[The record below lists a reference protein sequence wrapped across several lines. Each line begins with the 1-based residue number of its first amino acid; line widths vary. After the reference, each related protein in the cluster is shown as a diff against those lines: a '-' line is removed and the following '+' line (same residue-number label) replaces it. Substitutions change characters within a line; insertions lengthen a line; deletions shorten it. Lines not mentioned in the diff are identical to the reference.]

1 MTETTLPAKTL
12 YIPLGNPKS
21 IEVMPLA
28 FTVPDDLPPVTVE
41 GFTLAWTKTALL
53 NLAEIQKA
61 TITKNNRDK
70 GKNIPYASL
79 RSLLEIGLDNAAR
92 IHSSLGLSFFALHGK
107 NNNEPNEPEKF
118 AYLSGGRADT
128 IRRTLRPI
136 LNDWITNFLSPF
148 AEREEA
154 PIDRL
159 LDLQESDELL
169 EITPLRSQILPWRWS
184 KETGTTR
191 PRDNYDYRVLVD
203 YVAREIAGQEIFRGL
218 GPMKRI
224 ISSSRSFT
232 TGITEL
238 ITDPITLKGCVG
250 KFSLVLQLELVTY
263 PSLHQPLLKIDVSKR
278 RWLNQLKDP
287 GFDFGKI
294 SGFVFNTSYADR
306 AFLYY
311 VLCQQKK
318 NESSYQTDQDFE
330 VLRRKLLLPMKTSDG
345 RDIDGQQIALG
356 KASTESSQVL
366 LTHRNG
372 LPNEKHDIKVGVPEI
387 DKLEAFEAIVGI
399 LEPLGFQAFDAYK
412 QVKFKRGTG
421 HKIDEDTASRRINLP
436 TLLTAALENAEGT
449 VPSDCQAQYINEL
462 NERELDS
469 KLKKSFDI
477 NLDQIKGGRKALT
490 SKSDQIN
497 ELKKLIERNQEAMGH
512 LHSQEQPVLV
522 IFYEDDLQ
530 ADVKLLQA
538 IVRVLWGETIKVMI
552 NRLPQNTHGPRKL
565 LPGASLKGQ
574 ARSQQRIE
582 AWEPIAKEIAAQKP
596 KTFCL
601 IMAKIFYSDS
611 EDENAIKRDDRV
623 NKPST
628 RQALA
633 RAGACVQFI
642 QPIEKSKKNKLDL
655 EDFLFRVQAS
665 LEDLLLAHSGYIHK
679 VQEKVDKWIDRAIQ
693 PKEII
698 AITIVRKQ
706 KGRARGRIEQTF
718 LPIATRIK
726 VETGECELCCAYERG
741 NRLEVSPWS
750 KFSDALGAI
759 AQISPVKLADKENIR
774 KERFMT
780 FVKDIIS
787 SSVEEGNQPLVMI
800 DSSNCVR
807 LWSWLADSRINA
819 NNIEFKRVTGSPLYE
834 NMSEEWQG
842 ARIIRIRQEL
852 APGIIEKKVREL
864 AETTLEDT
872 RTKKELTPTY
882 RIPSASSPMELFRL
896 NVITGTNCSAYL
908 SVGRKT
914 LQQEFRGQSC
924 YRGIEK
930 PVPLKRSDA
939 KEKVKN
945 QAGLDVHELTTI
957 PPFTDQWP
965 TPNPL
970 EIVVTLRQPGD
981 DCDRLAALVESLR
994 YGFGHYREW
1003 TSLPAP
1009 LFFERVVRDYIS
1021 AFTLSDEEDEA
1032 EED

>member
-12 YIPLGNPKS
+12 YIPLGNPKG
-21 IEVMPLA
+21 IAVMPLA

-70 GKNIPYASL
+70 GKSKNKGKNLPYGSL

-92 IHSSLGLSFFALHGK
+92 IHSDLGLSFFALHGK
-107 NNNEPNEPEKF
+107 NNNEPEF

-136 LNDWITNFLSPF
+136 LNDWITNFLTPF

-154 PIDRL
+154 PEEAIDRL
-159 LDLQESDELL
+159 LDLQESEDLL

-203 YVAREIAGQEIFRGL
+203 YVARAIAGQEIFRGL

-224 ISSSRSFT
+224 ISSRASFR
-232 TGITEL
+232 TGSTEL
-238 ITDPITLKGCVG
+238 ITDPITLEGVG

-318 NESSYQTDQDFE
+318 NESKRSYQTDQDFQ
-330 VLRRKLLLPMKTSDG
+330 VLRRKLLLPMKTSEG
-345 RDIDGQQIALG
+345 GDIDGQEIALG

-366 LTHRNG
+366 LTYRNG
-372 LPNEKHDIKVGVPEI
+372 LQNEKHNIKVGVPEI

-399 LEPLGFQAFDAYK
+399 LKPLGFQAFDAYT

-421 HKIDEDTASRRINLP
+421 HKIDEDTVSRRINLP
-436 TLLTAALENAEGT
+436 TLLSAALENAEGT

-469 KLKKSFDI
+469 KLEKNFDI
-477 NLDQIKGGRKALT
+477 NLDQIKGGRNALT

-497 ELKKLIERNQEAMGH
+497 ELKKLIERNKEAIGH
-512 LHSQEQPVLV
+512 LHSQEQPILV

-538 IVRVLWGETIKVMI
+538 IVRVLWGETIKVMK

-582 AWEPIAKEIAAQKP
+582 AWKSIAEQIAKQP

-601 IMAKIFYSDS
+601 IMAKIFYCDS
-611 EDENAIKRDDRV
+611 EDENAIKKDDRV

-642 QPIEKSKKNKLDL
+642 QPIEKNKKNKLEL
-655 EDFLFRVQAS
+655 ENFLFRVQAS

-679 VQEKVDKWIDRAIQ
+679 VQEKVDKWLGQ
-693 PKEII
+693 KNKPKEII

-706 KGRARGRIEQTF
+706 KGRTRGRIEQTF

-741 NRLEVSPWS
+741 NSLEVSPWR

-759 AQISPVKLADKENIR
+759 AQISPVKLADKE
-774 KERFMT
+774 
-780 FVKDIIS
+780 D
-787 SSVEEGNQPLVMI
+787 
-800 DSSNCVR
+800 
-807 LWSWLADSRINA
+807 
-819 NNIEFKRVTGSPLYE
+819 
-834 NMSEEWQG
+834 
-842 ARIIRIRQEL
+842 
-852 APGIIEKKVREL
+852 KVRFV
-864 AETTLEDT
+864 
-872 RTKKELTPTY
+872 LT
-882 RIPSASSPMELFRL
+882 
-896 NVITGTNCSAYL
+896 
-908 SVGRKT
+908 
-914 LQQEFRGQSC
+914 
-924 YRGIEK
+924 
-930 PVPLKRSDA
+930 
-939 KEKVKN
+939 
-945 QAGLDVHELTTI
+945 
-957 PPFTDQWP
+957 
-965 TPNPL
+965 
-970 EIVVTLRQPGD
+970 
-981 DCDRLAALVESLR
+981 
-994 YGFGHYREW
+994 
-1003 TSLPAP
+1003 
-1009 LFFERVVRDYIS
+1009 
-1021 AFTLSDEEDEA
+1021 
-1032 EED
+1032 